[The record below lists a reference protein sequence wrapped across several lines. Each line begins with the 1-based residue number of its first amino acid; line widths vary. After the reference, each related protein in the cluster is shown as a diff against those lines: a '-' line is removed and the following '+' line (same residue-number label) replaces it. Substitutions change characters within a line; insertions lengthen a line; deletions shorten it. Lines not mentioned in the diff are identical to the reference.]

1 MNIFVILLEVDNW
14 QTERKCLMKSN
25 FPFLCQIEN
34 LLNYGGYQ

>member
-1 MNIFVILLEVDNW
+1 MNIFIMLSEAADW

>member
-1 MNIFVILLEVDNW
+1 MNIFVILLEADNW

-25 FPFLCQIEN
+25 FLFLCQIEN